1 MKQARLHVFYSGLH
15 TQVSHIYFYVYVVV
29 QFYPWFKFCFPLF
42 QTHYL
47 TLPYPNTKGIKFKPR
62 MQLNHNIYVWWC
74 LQWHLQYKR
83 QMCGH
88 CLHCFCDHFS
98 DEKCFGTINFNGKS
112 ILNRSL
118 NQFGQVVSKS
128 EEKSRWQ
135 FYASSGLCMFLRRM
149 FRLGFLTSK
158 PYSFP
163 EIYLWIYVALSQI
176 HN

>member
-1 MKQARLHVFYSGLH
+1 MARILRCPIYISISMLWFSFIPGLNFVFLCFKLIILHYH
-15 TQVSHIYFYVYVVV
+15 TQT
-29 QFYPWFKFCFPLF
+29 QRE
-42 QTHYL
+42 
-47 TLPYPNTKGIKFKPR
+47 IKFKPR
-62 MQLNHNIYVWWC
+62 MQLNHNIYIWWC

-88 CLHCFCDHFS
+88 CLYCFCNHFS

-112 ILNRSL
+112 ILKRSL

-135 FYASSGLCMFLRRM
+135 FYASSSLCMFVKRM
-149 FRLGFLTSK
+149 FQLCFLTSK

-163 EIYLWIYVALSQI
+163 EIYLCIYVALSQI